1 MQAASPHFATPAE
14 LLARLCERP
23 LDVLVIG
30 GGIVGAGVARDAAMR
45 GLRTGLVEQHDF
57 ASGTSSRSS
66 RLLHGGMRY
75 LAQGRVLLVREA
87 SKEKTVL
94 RRIAPHLAQPLE
106 FIFPTRKASGWPRWK
121 LSVGVKVYDL
131 LCGVG
136 QGGGSGSMGVDEA
149 LSRLP
154 GLNPERLTGAV
165 RYYDALTNDARLV
178 LDSLRSAA
186 SQGAMACNY
195 TRLIGAKLE
204 AAGWRCELADLRTE
218 SRHIVH
224 ARTVVNATG
233 PWSDRIPHSSTSLR
247 LTKGVH
253 LVIDRKRL
261 PVEDAVVLA
270 EGSRILFVIPWGE
283 RVILG
288 TTDTDYRGQLDEPPC
303 NDEDVSYILN
313 VVNDG
318 FPGACLTRGDLVSTW
333 SGLRPLVADPNGNP
347 SDISRRHKIT
357 MSNPGWWDVTG
368 GKLTTYRVMAEETV
382 DSLARFLGAHTV
394 PCRTA
399 STPLLDP
406 PPLKG
411 GARGGIA
418 SPQSDPAFSGIL
430 PPPVSA
436 TAVSHYCRAESAR
449 HLDDVMIRRTSWR
462 HYHHNHLELATNVA
476 EWMAAELGWTTAD
489 RAAELERYRRLTGA
503 APLPAPHIL
512 PPASAGGNGHK
523 NGRTSDSRIGAAD
536 AAGK

>member
-1 MQAASPHFATPAE
+1 MQAATTQISTPAE
-14 LLARLCERP
+14 RLAQLCERP
-23 LDVLVIG
+23 LDVLIVG

-87 SKEKTVL
+87 SKEKTIL

-121 LSVGVKVYDL
+121 LGVGVRIYDL

-154 GLNPERLTGAV
+154 GLNPQRLTGAV

-186 SQGAMACNY
+186 NHGAIACNY
-195 TRLIGAKLE
+195 TRLIDAKPE

-218 SRHIVH
+218 RRHVVH
-224 ARTVVNATG
+224 TRSIVNATG

-283 RVILG
+283 RIILG
-288 TTDTDYRGQLDEPPC
+288 TTDTDYRGPLDEPPC
-303 NDEDVSYILN
+303 NDEDVAYILN

-318 FPGACLTRGDLVSTW
+318 FPGAKLTPADLISTW
-333 SGLRPLVADPNGNP
+333 SGLRPLVADPHGNP

-382 DSLARFLGAHTV
+382 DSIAAFLGARTV
-394 PCRTA
+394 PCQTA
-399 STPLLDP
+399 TTPLVDMWTSLSEAGNSEPRRDSSTW
-406 PPLKG
+406 L
-411 GARGGIA
+411 
-418 SPQSDPAFSGIL
+418 SGIL

-436 TAVSHYCRAESAR
+436 TAVSHYCRVESAR

-462 HYHHNHLELATNVA
+462 HYHRNHLELAANVA
-476 EWMAAELGWTTAD
+476 DWMASELGWTPAD

-503 APLPAPHIL
+503 TPLPAPHIL
-512 PPASAGGNGHK
+512 APAGANGNGHT
-523 NGRTSDSRIGAAD
+523 NGRLSENRIGAAD
-536 AAGK
+536 VAGN